1 MPGGI
6 PFDDIARQAE
16 GIQMVSAHN
25 QQQANRLGHGRSNES
40 KIIEREARRRA
51 RQYEIAEIGLA
62 AYWKKRLGRK
72 S

>member
-1 MPGGI
+1 MVNLEQLNRNFEGLTMV
-6 PFDDIARQAE
+6 AVHRQQE
-16 GIQMVSAHN
+16 
-25 QQQANRLGHGRSNES
+25 ANRLGHGRSNES